1 MKVPTINEVQTEEQ
15 AREIAIHFQASFEQN
30 SYSYGE
36 LSEWQAYFEQLARKY
51 GLIKEFKEN
60 GII

>member
-1 MKVPTINEVQTEEQ
+1 MKRSKHYRLTKQAELRQQAIDWQRTIEY
-15 AREIAIHFQASFEQN
+15 QN
-30 SYSYGE
+30 YSYSE
-36 LSEWQAYFEQLARKY
+36 LAEWQGYFETLARKY